1 MLKIAFLWSVF
12 LGTAASLHLAVGG
25 CGGRRP
31 AFACHTLQCGP
42 QHTRSVPVFAEST
55 PLTLSQVEQLE
66 REHVGFEAEEA
77 KPPKCPVQPQHLSNR
92 VVKAIVDHDME
103 MLMKRSLDPT
113 GRPQHLHQV
122 WKIKKHRKRLNPV
135 LFRVGEK
142 VKGRVAIT
150 FPTYALVDVG
160 STSYGVLHARD
171 MSEGWIDRVDHSITS
186 GEDLIVTVKSID
198 EDARFIRL
206 TLLDLPKLEGPT
218 GEPIERRPLHTFRV
232 EEAVAGVIRRRSP
245 LGYYVDVG
253 ATVDGFLHINDRKL
267 PRKYTGIARQPF
279 RIGTRIPTLYVKC
292 VDLVKNRLQLSEN
305 SLAEELE
312 KRCLT
317 GQETPE
323 QQAVYHPGNR
333 LSMLQSLQA
342 NDLEKMRMI
351 GGYDDLLK
359 EVGADRNASTAYVM
373 YLQNRKKIEHLEHLK
388 DTVLDDADNMDDV
401 QLRRA
406 TKEYNRLSA
415 EIAEL
420 KQEAN
425 EPPPFRRTVYKYG
438 DPGVWES
445 RVYTPFDEKNPRD
458 YFQKVTEE
466 VTTALRDVQGE
477 NFDFKGAMADDLHS
491 AERRG
496 EIVEH
501 LWDIFHAPPSDKSK
515 IEDTEP
521 RYATLEDI
529 DDLLPESEI
538 SNEAHSSWADVPD
551 ADTVVAKLET
561 YDHPEAKD
569 LAEMIRSASGFNPFA
584 HSDRLIDDDKT
595 AILGASAMA
604 NDDVTTWQARLDR
617 MYEDVGVDPMD
628 VAAATLAGKSHGKR
642 TNGDSSEEHDILM
655 QSFARDD
662 GAISEVPNVD
672 EYVDSTEGAKSEVNF
687 LAPEVEDDDDTDYV
701 ETSELSDDDF
711 NSDDTA
717 ESSKPGG
724 YNEGPEDAE
733 HRSRYTEKN
742 QNGYDIDVSD
752 VYDSVSDSDDDGSDF
767 YSGLEDSDDASGVED
782 SDADEEES
790 DTDDTSDIED
800 FKDVA
805 SSIFAS
811 EELTELP
818 KTRSKSRLGQSHSL
832 RDVASEVPTSGTLTT
847 TPTTDTAI
855 DVSTALP
862 KGPLEP
868 VEKCYEAPT
877 ITDDIQ
883 NIFNEVR
890 ALTANVSNEDTPL
903 EATDFPPKFEN
914 RDTRKINH
922 QLYIQRNRFL
932 DPVTRLYVMSKV
944 PPRPLPPKP
953 EDELESDS
961 DGYDFSSTVD
971 RRPKD
976 GFMRSSDSGTN
987 DDIDARRHVGQQ
999 DEFRDIDY
1007 FDFSSDDTDDEG
1019 EEHVQSPEELKKVR
1033 SLVRSVVNSDQR
1045 RRTLSRIARKA
1056 LPPEV
1061 VAKCKQ
1067 RPKEPEH
1074 MEEMARL
1081 LRFGR
1086 KRPKLTPYTYFPE
1099 GIGNAGLGED
1109 RRSMNR
1115 RIRDANLKLTKLKR
1129 NKRFLSMLH
1138 RLDVDPDELTF
1149 DNIHQMLPFELV
1161 SSRPPPFRKLM
1172 GIGESNLPDE
1182 KG

>member
-1 MLKIAFLWSVF
+1 MLRIVFLWSIF

-25 CGGRRP
+25 RNGRRP
-31 AFACHTLQCGP
+31 AFACHSLQSG
-42 QHTRSVPVFAEST
+42 HARTRSVPIFAEST

-66 REHVGFEAEEA
+66 REYVGFEAEEP
-77 KPPKCPVQPQHLSNR
+77 KPPKCPVLPQHLSNR
-92 VVKAIVDHDME
+92 VVKGIVDHDME
-103 MLMKRSLDPT
+103 MLMKRSLDAT
-113 GRPQHLHQV
+113 GRPQHLHQL

-135 LFRVGEK
+135 LYRVGEK

-171 MSEGWIDRVDHSITS
+171 MSEGWIDRVDHSLSS
-186 GEDLIVTVKSID
+186 GEDIIVTVKSID

-218 GEPIERRPLHTFRV
+218 GEPIERRPLHSFRV
-232 EEAVAGVIRRRSP
+232 EEAVSGVIRRRSP

-267 PRKYTGIARQPF
+267 PRKYTGVARQPF

-292 VDLVKNRLQLSEN
+292 VDLVKNRIQLSEN

-351 GGYDDLLK
+351 GGYDDLLQ
-359 EVGADRNASTAYVM
+359 EVGAGRNASKEYVM
-373 YLQNRKKIEHLEHLK
+373 YLQNRKKVEQLQQLK

-406 TKEYNRLSA
+406 TKEYNRLSM

-420 KQEAN
+420 NQESN

-501 LWDIFHAPPSDKSK
+501 LWDMFHAPPSDKSQ

-521 RYATLEDI
+521 RHATLEDI
-529 DDLLPESEI
+529 EDLLPESEI
-538 SNEAHSSWADVPD
+538 ADETQSAWEDGPD
-551 ADTVVAKLET
+551 ADEVVAKLES
-561 YDHPEAKD
+561 YDHPEAKE
-569 LAEMIRSASGFNPFA
+569 LAEMIRSASGFDPFA
-584 HSDRLIDDDKT
+584 HSNRLIDDDES
-595 AILGASAMA
+595 AILGACAMA
-604 NDDVTTWQARLDR
+604 NDDVTTWQSRLDR
-617 MYEDVGVDPMD
+617 MYEEAGIDPMD
-628 VAAATLAGKSHGKR
+628 VAAATLAGKTSGKLKK
-642 TNGDSSEEHDILM
+642 GSSSEEHDILM
-655 QSFARDD
+655 QPFARGD
-662 GAISEVPNVD
+662 GSISAVHNVD
-672 EYVDSTEGAKSEVNF
+672 EYVDSTQGVKSEINF
-687 LAPEVEDDDDTDYV
+687 LAPQVEGDDDTDYV
-701 ETSELSDDDF
+701 ENSESSDSESTVYDA
-711 NSDDTA
+711 A
-717 ESSKPGG
+717 ESHNSGHD
-724 YNEGPEDAE
+724 NAEPEDAE
-733 HRSRYTEKN
+733 RRSRYTEN
-742 QNGYDIDVSD
+742 HD
-752 VYDSVSDSDDDGSDF
+752 VYDKTAADSRDSERVTDEDDSSFYSDLDNSYDTSSGEYSDDYDDDEE
-767 YSGLEDSDDASGVED
+767 SGADDA
-782 SDADEEES
+782 
-790 DTDDTSDIED
+790 SDIED

-805 SSIFAS
+805 SSIFGS
-811 EELTELP
+811 EEPYKPATTAP
-818 KTRSKSRLGQSHSL
+818 KSRLSQSHNL
-832 RDVASEVPTSGTLTT
+832 GNTRRDMPTAEHRTA
-847 TPTTDTAI
+847 TPATDEATA
-855 DVSTALP
+855 VSTTLP

-868 VEKCYEAPT
+868 VEKYYEPPT

-883 NIFNEVR
+883 SIFNEVR
-890 ALTANVSNEDTPL
+890 ALTADATNEDTPA
-903 EATDFPPKFEN
+903 ESAAYPSKFEN
-914 RDTRKINH
+914 RDNKKINH
-922 QLYIQRNRFL
+922 QLYIQRNRHL

-953 EDELESDS
+953 EDEVEDESDS
-961 DGYDFSSTVD
+961 RTDSHGRSPSTDRRAEEGFLRSSNYGDDVGDAGTRGYVDHQDDFS
-971 RRPKD
+971 
-976 GFMRSSDSGTN
+976 
-987 DDIDARRHVGQQ
+987 DIGD
-999 DEFRDIDY
+999 
-1007 FDFSSDDTDDEG
+1007 FDSSDDADDEG
-1019 EEHVQSPEELKKVR
+1019 EERLQSPEELKKVR

-1056 LPPEV
+1056 LPPE
-1061 VAKCKQ
+1061 
-1067 RPKEPEH
+1067 
-1074 MEEMARL
+1074 EMARM

-1099 GIGNAGLGED
+1099 GIGAAGLGED
-1109 RRSMNR
+1109 RRSVNR

-1149 DNIHQMLPFELV
+1149 DNIHQLLPFELV